1 MHDMKSPLNIELQ
14 EKTLIVRFP
23 DEWQI
28 LSWAPFN
35 GGDMKSSCIFNHQC
49 DSFKNSKLDP
59 IFNGIVERYHLPKN
73 SVGML
78 TGADVGNYR
87 KTFLSKGPVWVHAV
101 ATLGL
106 QNARSAG
113 DEADVE
119 NGEVKNHSGTI
130 NLMVVTNALPHLT
143 GRVEGHHIASMA
155 KTQALLESGEKSK
168 KSGRPATGT
177 GTDCIVV
184 ASCGEVKENYCGMH
198 TVPGELIGKTV
209 FKTISNF

>member
-1 MHDMKSPLNIELQ
+1 MATAE
-14 EKTLIVRFP
+14 IVSRPTVRQTECFIDGQWIP
-23 DEWQI
+23 AQ
-28 LSWAPFN
+28 S
-35 GGDMKSSCIFNHQC
+35 G
-49 DSFKNSKLDP
+49 
-59 IFNGIVERYHLPKN
+59 
-73 SVGML
+73 
-78 TGADVGNYR
+78 
-87 KTFLSKGPVWVHAV
+87 KTFDTIHPASGEVIAAV
-101 ATLGL
+101 AE
-106 QNARSAG
+106 G

-119 NGEVKNHSGTI
+119 NGEVKNNFGTI

-209 FKTISNF
+209 FKTISGF